1 MPDLVVRIY
10 NVRFGDAVLVSI
22 PEDDGGQTVTRHLL
36 IDVGNVNA
44 ADAGGAD
51 AVFEQAV
58 ADIVAVTGGE
68 VDLYVM
74 THEHLDHCQGLFWA
88 KAKKAIDLRAKFAW
102 LTRSA
107 DPDYYDHFEDA
118 RKELA
123 LATERYHHARA
134 WFSLEEPSAW
144 VAAMLENNNRFLPAA
159 GDPSPI
165 RTADCVDHLRT
176 IAPSAKTY
184 YVSRLSTVA
193 GKHPFTEA
201 RLRILAPEA
210 DASIYYARRPA
221 ARLTTAEVEDTA
233 SPTTT
238 PGPAPNPQPPAGVDA
253 GAFFDLVASR
263 EQGITD
269 DLLAIDKAAND
280 TSIVLELEWRGWRL
294 LFPGDAEEKSWDR
307 MAGRDGLL
315 RPVHFVK
322 IGHHGSHNGTPD
334 DPLLNLVLPETPPD
348 PRKRVAALST
358 FDDTYNKVPDEIGDH
373 NTLAAYR
380 SRCDELVDTRTLAD
394 GDCFE
399 LRFPG

>member
-36 IDVGNVNA
+36 IDVGNVIA

-51 AVFEQAV
+51 AVFEQTV

-118 RKELA
+118 RRELT

-134 WFSLEEPSAW
+134 WFSLEEPSDW

-159 GDPSPI
+159 GDPSPT
-165 RTADCVDHLRT
+165 RTADCVNHLRT

-193 GKHPFTEA
+193 SKHPFTEA

-221 ARLTTAEVEDTA
+221 ARLTMAEVDDTA
-233 SPTTT
+233 GPTTA